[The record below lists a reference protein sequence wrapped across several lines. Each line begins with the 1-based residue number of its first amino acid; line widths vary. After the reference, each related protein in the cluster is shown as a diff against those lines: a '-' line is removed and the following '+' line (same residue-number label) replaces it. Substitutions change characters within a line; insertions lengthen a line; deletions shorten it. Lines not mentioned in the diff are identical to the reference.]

1 MTAFCKARL
10 DPDPRLEPLHGILR
24 GTAIART
31 ADAELLARQ
40 IVEQGRQEAQ
50 QLLAAAR
57 DEARQAVHQA
67 QAQVLEQAMR
77 LQQGM
82 DAAMAD
88 FLGQA
93 QEMVAE
99 LAATLYDQ
107 LVLETTARDKVTAG
121 CRRLLREAPP
131 KLVNAVL
138 RLHPQ
143 DMPAPPGLPWPC
155 ESDDRLQPGTCR
167 LEADSGEWRADFTA
181 AAAAL
186 RQALAGLPG
195 MAPGTSASA

>member
-1 MTAFCKARL
+1 MTGFCKARL
-10 DPDPRLEPLHGILR
+10 DADPRLQPLHGILR
-24 GTAIART
+24 GDAIERT
-31 ADAELLARQ
+31 ADAHVLAGQ

-57 DEARQAVHQA
+57 EEARLAVHEA
-67 QAQVLEQAMR
+67 QARVLEQAMR

-82 DAAMAD
+82 DAAMAE
-88 FLGQA
+88 LLEQA
-93 QEMVAE
+93 QHVVAE
-99 LAATLYDQ
+99 LAGVLYDR
-107 LVLETTARDKVTAG
+107 LVLETTAQEKVAAG

-143 DMPAPPGLPWPC
+143 DMPPPPGLPWPC
-155 ESDDRLQPGTCR
+155 EGDDRLEPGTCK
-167 LEADSGEWRADFTA
+167 LEADSGEWRADFSA

-186 RQALAGLPG
+186 RQALASLPG
-195 MAPGTSASA
+195 MQAAT

>member
-1 MTAFCKARL
+1 MSAFCIARL
-10 DPDPRLEPLHGILR
+10 EADPRLLPVHGILR
-24 GTAIART
+24 GAGVERT
-31 ADAELLARQ
+31 ADAQLLAGQ

-57 DEARQAVHQA
+57 EEARQAVHEA
-67 QAQVLEQAMR
+67 QARVLEQGMQ
-77 LQQGM
+77 LQQAM
-82 DAAMAD
+82 DAAMAE
-88 FLGQA
+88 FLDQA
-93 QEMVAE
+93 QDMVAE
-99 LAATLYDQ
+99 LAGTLYDQ
-107 LVLETTARDKVTAG
+107 LVLETTAREKVAAG
-121 CRRLLREAPP
+121 CRRLLRDAPP

-143 DMPAPPGLPWPC
+143 DMPPPQGLPWPC
-155 ESDDRLQPGTCR
+155 ESDDRLEPGTCK

-195 MAPGTSASA
+195 MRPAA